1 MQLSEIIH
9 FLDNEFH
16 PEYQENYDNS
26 GFLLGNPDTEYT
38 GALVA
43 IDLTPD
49 VIHEAVSL
57 HANLIVTQPMSQS
70 EFMPY
75 YYGANKVAK
84 MVLNGKFV

>member
-43 IDLTPD
+43 IDPSSSAASSVSPRPTPQD
-49 VIHEAVSL
+49 A
-57 HANLIVTQPMSQS
+57 
-70 EFMPY
+70 
-75 YYGANKVAK
+75 
-84 MVLNGKFV
+84 